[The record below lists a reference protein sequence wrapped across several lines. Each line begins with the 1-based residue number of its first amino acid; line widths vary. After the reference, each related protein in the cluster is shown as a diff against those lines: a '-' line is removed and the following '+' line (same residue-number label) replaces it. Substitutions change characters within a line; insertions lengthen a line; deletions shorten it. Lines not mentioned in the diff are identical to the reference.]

1 MAKPSKWAWRAGEM
15 YRTAPRGKV
24 CRHRIAELG
33 LEMMMAGE
41 SFNIIRRRK
50 PDPFTTSNNWEGHTW
65 IEYDNNGKKEILE
78 PTWGYPQ
85 TDRYTAGTTKIE
97 IGKGKIYDEIG
108 FLTNIKNMYRE
119 LGQKLPKNYYK
130 VLSEKLEE
138 SIRKN
143 FPQKDNV
150 FIESYVNKH
159 IQKTKEVMGQ
169 L

>member
-1 MAKPSKWAWRAGEM
+1 M

-119 LGQKLPKNYYK
+119 LGQKLPLGWYR
-130 VLSEKLEE
+130 LFGEKLQQSMEE
-138 SIRKN
+138 SYPSKSTIYIN
-143 FPQKDNV
+143 N
-150 FIESYVNKH
+150 YVQENIKRV
-159 IQKTKEVMGQ
+159 KETMGVQ
-169 L
+169 AQ